1 MPSVNI
7 TVKWPNGELND
18 YYSPS
23 TIVYEFFQAGQQL
36 AATDFLSQSEQALS
50 AASERVRA
58 RYGFACSSA
67 MDSLGKIKYQAKHLN
82 VLQDDVIEIVDIYN
96 ID

>member
-7 TVKWPNGELND
+7 TVKWPNGELSD
-18 YYSPS
+18 FYSPS
-23 TIVYEFFQAGQQL
+23 TIVYEFFKAGQIL
-36 AATDFLSQSEQALS
+36 HATDFLTQSEQALN

-67 MDSLGKIKYQAKHLN
+67 MDTLSKIKYQAQSQQVTQN
-82 VLQDDVIEIVDIYN
+82 DVIEIIDIYN
-96 ID
+96 LD